1 MTLSPMQIAA
11 NRCNAL
17 KSTGPRSIFG
27 KLKSSRNARR
37 HGLSVQ
43 TALTEEVRQ
52 LARAILEPVPIELR
66 TPALDNWAHLV
77 AQAEFDLE
85 RARAAKR
92 DVYRR
97 LPIQNAALVT
107 QAHARGF
114 DAGAERGDSHA
125 LMAEPSTQM
134 MRQAIGELRKI
145 DRYEGR
151 ALSRRR
157 KAALTYRSHVK
168 QILKQAEK
176 RGGN

>member
-1 MTLSPMQIAA
+1 
-11 NRCNAL
+11 
-17 KSTGPRSIFG
+17 
-27 KLKSSRNARR
+27 
-37 HGLSVQ
+37 LSVQ

-97 LPIQNAALVT
+97 LPIQNASQV
-107 QAHARGF
+107 
-114 DAGAERGDSHA
+114 E
-125 LMAEPSTQM
+125 EISTEM
-134 MRQAIGELRKI
+134 IRQAVTELRKI
-145 DRYEGR
+145 DRYERR

-157 KAALTYRSHVK
+157 KAARTYRSHMN
-168 QILKQAEK
+168 QILKKCRKE
-176 RGGN
+176 N